1 MEIVIWKILNGKQ
14 QFRKYQMKKRK
25 IFGKFQKEKKLF
37 GKYQMENNNL
47 ENIKCKLIIR
57 KISNEE
63 KTIRK
68 ISNKK
73 EEKSRKISNG
83 SSNFETIK

>member
-1 MEIVIWKILNGKQ
+1 
-14 QFRKYQMKKRK
+14 MKKRK